1 MFSNYY
7 KGENKL
13 KRKFILLALTAFIA
27 TTLFSGCA
35 SKQAKDTSLADIK
48 AKGKFVVGLDDTFAP
63 MGYRDPDTNELI
75 GFDIDLAKEAA
86 KRMGVQ
92 VEFKPVDWA
101 GVVMSLNN
109 KDIDVIWNGLTITA
123 DRQKEINYT
132 KPYIK
137 NSQMIVTLA
146 DSTIKT
152 KADLSGKVVATQ
164 LGSSSV
170 DALNAEPAVT
180 KTFKEL
186 KKFDTFT
193 TALTELKAKRA
204 DAVVIDA
211 LVGNFYMAKEPG
223 AYATL
228 KENFGEEQMGVGVRK
243 TDETFLAELNKVMD
257 AMKADGTADQI
268 AKKWF
273 GTADILIK

>member
-1 MFSNYY
+1 M
-7 KGENKL
+7 
-13 KRKFILLALTAFIA
+13 KRKFILLALTAFIVTMA
-27 TTLFSGCA
+27 LTGCA
-35 SKQAKDTSLADIK
+35 SSQSKDTSLQDIK

-63 MGYRDPDTNELI
+63 MGFRDPNTNELI

-92 VEFKPVDWA
+92 VEFKPVDWS
-101 GVVMSLNN
+101 GVILSLNN
-109 KDIDVIWNGLTITA
+109 KDIDAIWNGLTITEE
-123 DRQKEINYT
+123 RKKQINFT

-137 NSQMIVTLA
+137 NSQLIVTLA
-146 DSTIKT
+146 NSPIKT
-152 KADLSGKVVATQ
+152 KADLAGKVVATQ

-170 DALNAEPAVT
+170 DALNAEPEVT

-193 TALTELKAKRA
+193 TALTELKSGRA

-211 LVGNFYMAKEPG
+211 LVGNYYMSKEPG
-223 AYATL
+223 VYSIL

-243 TDETFLAELNKVMD
+243 TDETFLAELNKVLD
-257 AMKADGTADQI
+257 EMKADGTADKI
-268 AKKWF
+268 AIKWF